1 MLISELLAATEMIR
15 PTSYSPRVGLLR
27 ILLEKIFRAK
37 IFSNLHILCAKN
49 AKKTALFELVTGT
62 SLPMSDRIDLIP
74 FARRSPMV
82 VYVRL
87 EG

>member
-1 MLISELLAATEMIR
+1 MR
-15 PTSYSPRVGLLR
+15 
-27 ILLEKIFRAK
+27 EKRQ
-37 IFSNLHILCAKN
+37 
-49 AKKTALFELVTGT
+49 KTALFEQASKQLLLRISKRNATFTELVTGT